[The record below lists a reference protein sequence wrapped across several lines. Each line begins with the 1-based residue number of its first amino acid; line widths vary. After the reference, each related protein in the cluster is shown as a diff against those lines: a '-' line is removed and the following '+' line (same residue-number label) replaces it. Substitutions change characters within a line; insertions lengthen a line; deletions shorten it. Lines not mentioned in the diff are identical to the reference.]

1 MAFPPSAAN
10 GNPAGRVERGTRAA
24 AALST
29 HRTMPDDLPPL
40 PQHGTVELRGIRI
53 DAYSVDLPIGD
64 GQLGDRASHRAF
76 DAILTEWRR
85 RLVRGGG
92 ADPFGIDAD
101 DEVPR
106 EALDAALA
114 GGAPEAAGLVQ
125 GAIEDFARNLSAV
138 IRRFL
143 AMEDWGGTQR
153 VVIGGGFRSARIGEI
168 ALGRAGVLLKS
179 EGVNVTV
186 APIRHDPDEAGL
198 IGAARLVP
206 SRLLGDSD
214 AVLTCD
220 LGGTSFRAGVVLPRL
235 GVAPDL
241 SAAGVWRTQQWRH
254 AKERVHRD
262 ASVVRLAGMIA
273 GLATEARAA
282 GFQLCPVV
290 AVGAPG
296 TVEPDGRIAAGAD
309 NLPGDWHDDAF
320 RFPEMLAAAL
330 RNEGHLDCA
339 VVLHNDAVV
348 QGLSEAS
355 FQRDVARWAVLT
367 IGTGLGNARF
377 TNLPSVRLSPAP
389 AA

>member
-1 MAFPPSAAN
+1 
-10 GNPAGRVERGTRAA
+10 
-24 AALST
+24 
-29 HRTMPDDLPPL
+29 MPDDLPPL
-40 PQHGTVELRGIRI
+40 PQHGTSELRGIRI
-53 DAYSVDLPIGD
+53 DAYSVDLPLGD
-64 GQLGDRASHRAF
+64 AQLGDRASNRAF

-92 ADPFGIDAD
+92 SDPFGMDPD

-106 EALDAALA
+106 EALDAALT

-125 GAIEDFARNLSAV
+125 GAVEDFARNLCGV

-143 AMEDWGGTQR
+143 SLPEWQGTQR

-168 ALGRAGVLLKS
+168 ALGRAGVLLKT
-179 EGVNVTV
+179 EGIGVTV

-206 SRLLGDSD
+206 SRMLCTADALLT
-214 AVLTCD
+214 AD

-241 SAAGVWRTQQWRH
+241 SAAGVWKTRLWRH
-254 AKERVHRD
+254 ARERVHRD
-262 ASVVRLAGMIA
+262 AALERLARLMAALAADAVSA
-273 GLATEARAA
+273 GL
-282 GFQLCPVV
+282 QLCPVV
-290 AVGAPG
+290 AVGTPG
-296 TVEPDGRIAAGAD
+296 RVEPDGRITTGAE
-309 NLPGDWHDDAF
+309 NLPGDWHDERF
-320 RFPEMLAAAL
+320 RVHEALAAAL
-330 RNEGHLDCA
+330 RAEGLQDIS
-339 VVLHNDAVV
+339 VLLHNDAVV
-348 QGLSEAS
+348 QGLSEAA

-389 AA
+389 AP

>member
-1 MAFPPSAAN
+1 
-10 GNPAGRVERGTRAA
+10 
-24 AALST
+24 
-29 HRTMPDDLPPL
+29 MPDDLPPL
-40 PQHGTVELRGIRI
+40 PQHGTTELRGIRI
-53 DAYSVDLPIGD
+53 DAYSVDLPSGD

-92 ADPFGIDAD
+92 VDPFGGDPD
-101 DEVPR
+101 DEIPR
-106 EALDAALA
+106 EALDAALT

-125 GAIEDFARNLSAV
+125 GSIEDFARNLAGV

-143 AMEDWGGTQR
+143 SLKDWGGTQR
-153 VVIGGGFRSARIGEI
+153 VLIGGGFRSTRIGEI
-168 ALGRAGVLLKS
+168 ALGRAGVLLKA

-186 APIRHDPDEAGL
+186 APIRHDPDQAGL

-206 SRLLGDSD
+206 SRQLGEAD
-214 AVLTCD
+214 AVLTAD

-241 SAAGVWRTQQWRH
+241 SAAGVWRSRQWRH
-254 AKERVHRD
+254 ADERVHRD
-262 ASVVRLAGMIA
+262 DAVVRLAGML
-273 GLATEARAA
+273 GTLASEATAA
-282 GFQLCPVV
+282 GFRLCPVV
-290 AVGAPG
+290 ALGAPG
-296 TVEPDGRIAAGAD
+296 AVEPDGRITAGAD
-309 NLPGDWHDDAF
+309 NLPGDWHDDRF
-320 RFPEMLAAAL
+320 RLPELLAAAL
-330 RNEGHLDCA
+330 RNEGHLDLA
-339 VVLHNDAVV
+339 VILHNDAVV

-389 AA
+389 AP

>member
-1 MAFPPSAAN
+1 
-10 GNPAGRVERGTRAA
+10 
-24 AALST
+24 
-29 HRTMPDDLPPL
+29 MPDDLPPL
-40 PQHGTVELRGIRI
+40 PQHGAAELRGIRI
-53 DAYSVDLPIGD
+53 DAYSVDLPLGD

-92 ADPFGIDAD
+92 ADPFGMHPD

-153 VVIGGGFRSARIGEI
+153 VVIGGGFRSTRIGEI
-168 ALGRAGVLLKS
+168 ALGRAGVLLRVGGR
-179 EGVNVTV
+179 E
-186 APIRHDPDEAGL
+186 RHRRADPPRPGRGRADRRGTAGAEPPARRGRRGAHL
-198 IGAARLVP
+198 RPRRHLLPRRRGAAAPWR
-206 SRLLGDSD
+206 
-214 AVLTCD
+214 
-220 LGGTSFRAGVVLPRL
+220 RAGPV
-235 GVAPDL
+235 G
-241 SAAGVWRTQQWRH
+241 AGVWRSQQWRH
-254 AKERVHRD
+254 ARGRIHRD
-262 ASVVRLAGMIA
+262 PSVLRLAGMVA
-273 GLATEARAA
+273 GLAAEARAA
-282 GFQLCPVV
+282 GFRLCPVV

-296 TVEPDGRIAAGAD
+296 TVEPDGRIATGAD
-309 NLPGDWHDDAF
+309 NLPGDWHEEGF
-320 RFPEMLAAAL
+320 RLPEMLAAAL

-377 TNLPSVRLSPAP
+377 TNLPSVRLNPAP